1 MAGIYKAYD
10 IRGIYPTELDEE
22 IMLKLGRAYGDML
35 TEAHPEGSTIVV
47 GRDMRTSGEV
57 LKNKLIEG
65 LTMQGVHVV
74 YGGLMS
80 TPTFFFAVAACG
92 FQGGMQVSAS
102 HNPKEYNGVK
112 IVKAGAESLGYD
124 TGINEIERRV
134 QTNVFKVVQK
144 KGKVTEKKTFL
155 HDHVQFELKEAR
167 VSHLQ
172 PFKIVADPANGM
184 GAHYLTELFKHIPG
198 ELIKI
203 NFELDGNFP
212 NHPANPL
219 HPGALDQL
227 RVAMKD
233 HKADLG
239 VATDGDA
246 DRIFFLDEHGELIT
260 NDITHAIMARLVLE
274 EHPGALINVDP
285 LPGRIRNDVI
295 LENGG
300 KIMQTK
306 VGSTLI
312 KQMATEQNAL
322 FVGELSGHFCFKTSV
337 GVFET
342 PMIVL
347 LKMLQ
352 LMSRERKPLS
362 QIVKPYRKYF
372 QSGEINFEVHDK
384 EGAMNAVEHH
394 FKDGEISHLDGVSIT
409 YPDFWFIVRPSNTE
423 PLLRFRMEGRSRHIV
438 DEKTKEASG
447 VLEKFK

>member
-1 MAGIYKAYD
+1 MAGVYKAYD
-10 IRGIYPTELDEE
+10 IRGVYPTELDEE
-22 IMLKLGRAYGDML
+22 TMLKIGRAYGDML
-35 TEAHPEGSTIVV
+35 MEANNNHVEIVV
-47 GRDMRTSGEV
+47 GMDMRTSGEV

-80 TPTFFFAVAACG
+80 TPTFFYSVAAFG
-92 FQGGMQVSAS
+92 YVGGMQVSAS

-112 IVKAGAESLGYD
+112 IVKKGAESLGYD
-124 TGINEIERRV
+124 TGIDEIERRV
-134 QTNVFKVVQK
+134 HGNAFKSVQK
-144 KGKVTEKKTFL
+144 KGKVSEKKTFL
-155 HDHVQFELKEAR
+155 HDHVQFELKEAH
-167 VSHLQ
+167 VSNLK

-227 RVAMKD
+227 RAAMKK

-246 DRIFFLDEHGELIT
+246 DRIFFLDEHGELVT
-260 NDITHAIMARLVLE
+260 NDITHAIMAMLVLE
-274 EHPGALINVDP
+274 EHPGALINVDA

-295 LENGG
+295 LEHGG

-342 PMIVL
+342 PMMVL
-347 LKMLQ
+347 LKLLQ
-352 LMSRERKPLS
+352 FMSREKKPVSEL
-362 QIVKPYRKYF
+362 VKPYRKYY

-384 EGAMNAVEHH
+384 EGAMNAVEQH
-394 FKDGEISHLDGVSIT
+394 FKEGEISHLDGVSIT

-423 PLLRFRMEGRSRHIV
+423 PLLRFRMEGRSKQIV
-438 DEKTKEASG
+438 DEKTKEVSG
-447 VLEKFK
+447 ILEKFK

>member
-1 MAGIYKAYD
+1 MAGVYKAYD

-144 KGKVTEKKTFL
+144 KGKVSEKKTFL